1 MAILDGLKEGL
12 YKKKIRQCT
21 AKNKKRKA
29 INLDMA
35 RNIGILF
42 DASDD
47 SDVRVVLN
55 YSKDLKRAGKKVSL
69 MAFKGVKVLSGM
81 EQFPCICTKDLSLN
95 LTPKNKDVLQFINQK
110 FDLLISLHTQECL
123 PLEYIST
130 ASSALFRI
138 GYYQENKTDAYDF
151 MVYGKSKSLRAFI
164 LQMESYMKKIN

>member
-12 YKKKIRQCT
+12 YKKKIRECT

-29 INLDMA
+29 INFDMA
-35 RNIGILF
+35 RNVGILF
-42 DASDD
+42 NASNDA
-47 SDVRVVLN
+47 DVKVVLN
-55 YSKDLKRAGKKVSL
+55 YSKDLKHSGKKVSL
-69 MAFKGVKVLSGM
+69 MAFKGVKALNGK
-81 EQFPCICTKDLSLN
+81 EEFPCICNKDLRIN
-95 LTPKNKDVLQFINQK
+95 MTPKKGEVLEFINQK

-151 MVYGKSKSLRAFI
+151 MVYGKSKSLRVFI
-164 LQMESYMKKIN
+164 LQMETYMKKIN